1 MADKKKGPGAF
12 ESASNM
18 ADKKK
23 GLGADSSSSPKPSK
37 VSKIFDSLNKICC
50 IAKDLKDDALGVD
63 DLDKLLDNQKKLS
76 EQLKAK
82 DVQIAHLTAEVES
95 LKTAKS
101 FLWEE
106 FHGQCQ
112 ELTTELDDLRGMR
125 TELEET
131 RDKLKKAEEAAST
144 AKKEHSKLRL
154 GVERTAEY
162 RKLADEQ
169 LKSTQEE
176 LEELRIRSAGVEV
189 MYHDLY
195 DLVGEDGLQDRNA
208 IVL

>member
-1 MADKKKGPGAF
+1 MADKKKGPGAS

-37 VSKIFDSLNKICC
+37 VSKIFDSLNKICF
-50 IAKDLKDDALGVD
+50 IAKDLKDDALGVE
-63 DLDKLLDNQKKLS
+63 DLEKLLDNQKKLS

-82 DVQIAHLTAEVES
+82 DAQIAGLTAEVES

-101 FLWEE
+101 LLWEE
-106 FHGQCQ
+106 FHEQCQ

-125 TELEET
+125 TELDET
-131 RDKLKKAEEAAST
+131 RNKLKEAEEAASA
-144 AKKEHSKLRL
+144 AKKEHNKLRL

-162 RKLADEQ
+162 KRLADEQ
-169 LKSTQEE
+169 LQSTQEE
-176 LEELRIRSAGVEV
+176 LEELRLRFAGVEV
-189 MYHDLY
+189 QYRDLY
-195 DLVGEDGLQDRNA
+195 YLVGEDRLQDRNA